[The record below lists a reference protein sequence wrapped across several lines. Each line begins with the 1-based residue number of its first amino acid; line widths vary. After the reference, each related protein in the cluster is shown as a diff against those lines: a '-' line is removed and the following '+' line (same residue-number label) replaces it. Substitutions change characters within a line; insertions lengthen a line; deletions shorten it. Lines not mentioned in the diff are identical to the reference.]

1 MKKIAQS
8 IVRLRKLIL
17 TVAVLLLIPSAIG
30 AVATRINYDV
40 LTYLPQELDSMIGE
54 VALEDDFHLASTG
67 MITVE
72 GLPTNELIAMK
83 KDIDAVPGVTQTFWL
98 SDVIDPSIPTEML
111 PADVQQFMFGKNDST
126 MLIVRFDAPSASDET
141 MNAVKQIKQ
150 VLRHDCYFGGM
161 SVILQDTKALINEE
175 MPLYIL
181 CAVGASMLVLFLSL
195 ESTITP
201 VLFMLGLLFP
211 IAYNFGTNIFLG
223 QISYIT
229 QALSTVLQL
238 GVTMD
243 FSIFLLHRYQEEKEL
258 RSSNEEAMVTAICKT
273 MTSITASSLTTI
285 AGFLALC
292 AMRLT
297 LGRDIGVVMAKGV
310 ALGVICTI
318 VILPALI
325 LTFDQQVEKYKHR
338 TIVPKLTKL
347 SYFVSKHAMPIVAV
361 FLVLLV
367 PFVVAQQKTEVY
379 YTLFDSLPQDLTGI
393 VGTNKLGEDFGMT
406 TSHFILV
413 DEDLTATQVS
423 DLCDELKDV
432 DGITQVVSLDS
443 ITGPGFQTELLP
455 DSVTE
460 ILQSGGYKLIL
471 ANSSYKTG
479 TDAINNQL
487 TEMNDLIKAAD
498 PEGVITGE
506 GAMTKDLIEVADVDF
521 KNVNVWSILAVLAII
536 AISFK
541 SISIPVLLVASIEAA
556 IAINNQL
563 TEMNDLIKAVDPN
576 SVITG
581 EGAMTK
587 DLIEVADVDFKNVNV
602 WSIMA
607 VAAIILISFR
617 SLSIPVLLV
626 ASIEAAISINM
637 GIPYFTGT
645 QLPFIASI
653 VIGTIQLGATVDYSI
668 LMTTRYHEERS
679 YGRTPQ
685 EAAQQSLEHCSQ
697 SILTSGL
704 TFFAATVGVAAIS
717 KMELL
722 QSICRLI
729 SRGALIS
736 MAVILVVLPAA
747 LMLLDW
753 VIRHTTM
760 HWLVPESSNAKKSD
774 KE

>member
-1 MKKIAQS
+1 
-8 IVRLRKLIL
+8 
-17 TVAVLLLIPSAIG
+17 
-30 AVATRINYDV
+30 
-40 LTYLPQELDSMIGE
+40 
-54 VALEDDFHLASTG
+54 
-67 MITVE
+67 
-72 GLPTNELIAMK
+72 
-83 KDIDAVPGVTQTFWL
+83 
-98 SDVIDPSIPTEML
+98 
-111 PADVQQFMFGKNDST
+111 
-126 MLIVRFDAPSASDET
+126 
-141 MNAVKQIKQ
+141 
-150 VLRHDCYFGGM
+150 
-161 SVILQDTKALINEE
+161 
-175 MPLYIL
+175 
-181 CAVGASMLVLFLSL
+181 
-195 ESTITP
+195 
-201 VLFMLGLLFP
+201 
-211 IAYNFGTNIFLG
+211 
-223 QISYIT
+223 
-229 QALSTVLQL
+229 
-238 GVTMD
+238 MD

-258 RSSNEEAMVTAICKT
+258 RSSNEEAMTSAICKT
-273 MTSITASSLTTI
+273 MTSISASSLTTI

-297 LGRDIGVVMAKGV
+297 LGRDIGLVMAKGV
-310 ALGVICTI
+310 ALGVICTV
-318 VILPALI
+318 VILPSLI
-325 LTFDQQVEKYKHR
+325 LTFDKWVEKYKHR

-347 SYFVSKHAMPIVAV
+347 SYFVSNHSVPIVV
-361 FLVLLV
+361 IFILILI
-367 PFVVAQQKTEVY
+367 PFAIAQNKTEVY

-413 DEDLTATQVS
+413 HDDLTATEVS

-455 DSVTE
+455 DSIME

-487 TEMNDLIKAAD
+487 DEMISLIKTVD

-521 KNVNVWSILAVLAII
+521 KNVNVWSIMAVLVII
-536 AISFK
+536 AVSFK
-541 SISIPVLLVASIEAA
+541 SISIPALLVASIEAA
-556 IAINNQL
+556 IA
-563 TEMNDLIKAVDPN
+563 
-576 SVITG
+576 
-581 EGAMTK
+581 
-587 DLIEVADVDFKNVNV
+587 
-602 WSIMA
+602 
-607 VAAIILISFR
+607 
-617 SLSIPVLLV
+617 
-626 ASIEAAISINM
+626 INM

-668 LMTTRYHEERS
+668 LMTTRYHEERAF
-679 YGRTPQ
+679 GRTPK

-722 QSICRLI
+722 KSICLLI

-736 MAVILVVLPAA
+736 MVVILVMLPAA
-747 LMLLDW
+747 LMLCDW
-753 VIRHTTM
+753 IIRHTTLKWM
-760 HWLVPESSNAKKSD
+760 VPESANAKKSE

>member
-1 MKKIAQS
+1 MKKIAQG

-17 TVAVLLLIPSAIG
+17 TVAFLLLIPSAIG
-30 AVATRINYDV
+30 AIATRINYDI
-40 LTYLPQELDSMIGE
+40 LTYLPQDLDSMIGE

-83 KDIDAVPGVTQTFWL
+83 KDIEAVPGVTQTFWL

-141 MNAVKQIKQ
+141 MEAVAQIEKL
-150 VLRHDCYFGGM
+150 LRKDCFFGGM
-161 SVILQDTKALINEE
+161 SVILQDTKALVNQE
-175 MPLYIL
+175 MPMYIL
-181 CAVGASMLVLFLSL
+181 IAVGASLLVLFLSL

-201 VLFMLGLLFP
+201 LLFMLGLLFP

-229 QALSTVLQL
+229 EALATVLQL

-258 RSSNEEAMVTAICKT
+258 RSSNEEAMTSAICKT
-273 MTSITASSLTTI
+273 MTSISASSLTTI

-297 LGRDIGVVMAKGV
+297 LGRDIGLVMAKGV
-310 ALGVICTI
+310 ALGVICTV
-318 VILPALI
+318 VILPSLI
-325 LTFDQQVEKYKHR
+325 LTFDKWVEKYKHR
-338 TIVPKLTKL
+338 TVIPKLKKL
-347 SYFVSKHAMPIVAV
+347 SYFVSNHSVPIVV
-361 FLVLLV
+361 IFILILI
-367 PFVVAQQKTEVY
+367 PFAIAQNKTEVY

-413 DEDLTATQVS
+413 HDDLTATEVS

-455 DSVTE
+455 DSIME

-487 TEMNDLIKAAD
+487 DEMISLIKTVD

-521 KNVNVWSILAVLAII
+521 KNVNVWSIMAVLVII
-536 AISFK
+536 A
-541 SISIPVLLVASIEAA
+541 
-556 IAINNQL
+556 
-563 TEMNDLIKAVDPN
+563 
-576 SVITG
+576 
-581 EGAMTK
+581 
-587 DLIEVADVDFKNVNV
+587 
-602 WSIMA
+602 
-607 VAAIILISFR
+607 
-617 SLSIPVLLV
+617 
-626 ASIEAAISINM
+626 INM

-668 LMTTRYHEERS
+668 LMTTRYHEERAF
-679 YGRTPQ
+679 GRTPK

-722 QSICRLI
+722 KSICLLI

-736 MAVILVVLPAA
+736 MVVILVMLPAA
-747 LMLLDW
+747 LMLCDW
-753 VIRHTTM
+753 IIRHTTLKWM
-760 HWLVPESSNAKKSD
+760 VPESANAKKSE

>member
-1 MKKIAQS
+1 MRRHLRRRVIGLKRMS
-8 IVRLRKLIL
+8 RFIVKRRVLVLI
-17 TVAVLLLIPSAIG
+17 VAVLLLIPSVMGMA
-30 AVATRINYDV
+30 ATHINYDI
-40 LTYLPQELDSMIGE
+40 LSYLPEDLESVIGE
-54 VALEDDFHLASTG
+54 RYLENDYKLASTAMVTIENMPARQVQDLKEEIKKIDG
-67 MITVE
+67 VGKVLWVDDLTDITV
-72 GLPTNELIAMK
+72 PK
-83 KDIDAVPGVTQTFWL
+83 
-98 SDVIDPSIPTEML
+98 EML
-111 PADVQQFMFGKNDST
+111 PQDVQDIFYGKNDATLVMVTFEDT
-126 MLIVRFDAPSASDET
+126 MSSETTMSA
-141 MNAVKQIKQ
+141 IKSMKK
-150 VLRHDCYFGGM
+150 LLDKDCFIGGM
-161 SVILQDTKALINEE
+161 AAVVEDTRELVDNEIVLYVTVAVALLMVI
-175 MPLYIL
+175 
-181 CAVGASMLVLFLSL
+181 LFLSL
-195 ESTITP
+195 ESTVVP
-201 VLFMLGLLFP
+201 LLF
-211 IAYNFGTNIFLG
+211 IASIGVAVLYNMGTNYFLG
-223 QISYIT
+223 EISFIT
-229 QALSTVLQL
+229 KALAAVLQL
-238 GVTMD
+238 AVTTD

-258 RSSNEEAMVTAICKT
+258 RSNNEEAMVSAICKT
-273 MTSITASSLTTI
+273 MTSISASSLTTI

-297 LGRDIGVVMAKGV
+297 LGRDIGTVMAKGV
-310 ALGVICTI
+310 ALGVICTV

-325 LTFDQQVEKYKHR
+325 LTFDKWVEKYKHR
-338 TIVPKLTKL
+338 TVIPQLKKL
-347 SYFVSKHAMPIVAV
+347 SYFVSNHAVPIVVV
-361 FLVLLV
+361 FILIII
-367 PFVVAQQKTEVY
+367 PFAIAQNKTTVY

-413 DEDLTATQVS
+413 HDDLTATQVS
-423 DLCDELKDV
+423 DLCDEINDV

-443 ITGPGFQTELLP
+443 ITGPGFDTSLVP
-455 DSVTE
+455 DSVME

-556 IAINNQL
+556 IAIN
-563 TEMNDLIKAVDPN
+563 
-576 SVITG
+576 
-581 EGAMTK
+581 
-587 DLIEVADVDFKNVNV
+587 
-602 WSIMA
+602 
-607 VAAIILISFR
+607 
-617 SLSIPVLLV
+617 
-626 ASIEAAISINM
+626 M

-645 QLPFIASI
+645 ELPFIASI

-668 LMTTRYHEERS
+668 LMTTRYHEERAF
-679 YGRTPQ
+679 GRTPK

-722 QSICRLI
+722 KSICLLI

-736 MAVILVVLPAA
+736 MIVILVVLPAA
-747 LMLLDW
+747 LMLCDW
-753 VIRHTTM
+753 IIRHTTLKWM
-760 HWLVPESSNAKKSD
+760 VPESANAKKSE

>member
-1 MKKIAQS
+1 MKKLARA
-8 IVRLRKLIL
+8 IVKMRRLIL
-17 TVAVLLLIPSAIG
+17 IVAVLLLIPAAVGAI
-30 AVATRINYDV
+30 ATPINYDI
-40 LTYLPQELDSMIGE
+40 LSYLPQELDSRVGQLL
-54 VALEDDFHLASTG
+54 LETDYHLASTN

-72 GLPTNELIAMK
+72 GMPTNELLAMK
-83 KDIDAVPGVTQTFWL
+83 AEIDEVPDVLNTFWL
-98 SDVIDPSIPTEML
+98 SDVLDPAVPTEML

-126 MLIVRFDAPSASDET
+126 ILIVQLGGSSVSEET
-141 MNAVKQIKQ
+141 MQAVAQIKKI
-150 VLRHDCYFGGM
+150 LRKDCFFGGI
-161 SVILQDTKALINEE
+161 SVILSDTKELVMGE
-175 MPLYIL
+175 MPWYVL
-181 CAVGASMLVLFLSL
+181 CAVGGCLLVLFLSL
-195 ESTITP
+195 ESWLTP
-201 VLFMLGLLFP
+201 FLFMLGLLFP
-211 IAYNFGTNIFLG
+211 LVYNFGTNIFLG
-223 QISYIT
+223 QVCFIT
-229 QALSTVLQL
+229 ASLAAVLQL

-297 LGRDIGVVMAKGV
+297 LGRDIGLVMAKGV
-310 ALGVICTI
+310 ALGVICTV
-318 VILPALI
+318 VILPSLI
-325 LTFDQQVEKYKHR
+325 LTFDKWVEKYKHR
-338 TIVPKLTKL
+338 TVIPRLTKL
-347 SYFVSKHAMPIVAV
+347 SYFVSKHSVPIVVV
-361 FLVLLV
+361 FILILI
-367 PFVVAQQKTEVY
+367 PFAIAQNKTSVY

-413 DEDLTATQVS
+413 HDDLTATQVS

-443 ITGPGFQTELLP
+443 ITGPGFDTELLP
-455 DSVTE
+455 DSVME

-479 TDAINNQL
+479 TDAINSQL
-487 TEMNDLIKAAD
+487 DKMIGLIKNVD

-521 KNVNVWSILAVLAII
+521 KNVNVWSIMAVLVII

-556 IAINNQL
+556 IA
-563 TEMNDLIKAVDPN
+563 
-576 SVITG
+576 
-581 EGAMTK
+581 
-587 DLIEVADVDFKNVNV
+587 
-602 WSIMA
+602 
-607 VAAIILISFR
+607 
-617 SLSIPVLLV
+617 
-626 ASIEAAISINM
+626 INM

-668 LMTTRYHEERS
+668 LMTTRYHEERAF
-679 YGRTPQ
+679 GRTPK

-722 QSICRLI
+722 RSICLLI

-736 MAVILVVLPAA
+736 MLVILVVLPAA
-747 LMLLDW
+747 LMLCDW
-753 VIRHTTM
+753 LIRHTTLKWM
-760 HWLVPESSNAKKSD
+760 VPESANAKKSE

>member
-1 MKKIAQS
+1 MKKLARA
-8 IVRLRKLIL
+8 IVKMRRLIL
-17 TVAVLLLIPSAIG
+17 IAAVLLLIPAAVGAI
-30 AVATRINYDV
+30 ATPINYDI
-40 LTYLPQELDSMIGE
+40 LSYLPQELDSRVGQLL
-54 VALEDDFHLASTG
+54 LETDYHLASTN

-72 GLPTNELIAMK
+72 GMPTNELLAMK
-83 KDIDAVPGVTQTFWL
+83 AEIDEVPDVLNTFWL
-98 SDVIDPSIPTEML
+98 SDLLDPAVPTEML
-111 PADVQQFMFGKNDST
+111 PADVHQFMLGKNDST
-126 MLIVRFDAPSASDET
+126 ILIVQLGGSSVSEET
-141 MNAVKQIKQ
+141 MQAVAQIKKI
-150 VLRHDCYFGGM
+150 LRKNCFFGGI
-161 SVILQDTKALINEE
+161 SVILSDTKELVMGE
-175 MPLYIL
+175 MPWYVL
-181 CAVGASMLVLFLSL
+181 CAVGGCLLVLFLSL
-195 ESTITP
+195 ESWLTP
-201 VLFMLGLLFP
+201 FLFMLGLLFP
-211 IAYNFGTNIFLG
+211 LVYNFGTNIFLG
-223 QISYIT
+223 QVCFIT
-229 QALSTVLQL
+229 VSLAAVLQL

-243 FSIFLLHRYQEEKEL
+243 FSIFLLHRYDEEKEL
-258 RSSNEEAMVTAICKT
+258 CASNEEAMENAICKT
-273 MTSITASSLTTI
+273 MSSITASSLTTI

-292 AMRLT
+292 AMQLM
-297 LGRDIGVVMAKGV
+297 LGADLGIVMAKGV
-310 ALGVICTI
+310 ALGVICT
-318 VILPALI
+318 VVVLPALI
-325 LTFDQQVEKYKHR
+325 LTFDKWVEKYKHR
-338 TIVPKLTKL
+338 TVIPRLTKL
-347 SYFVSKHAMPIVAV
+347 SYFVSKHAAPIVAI

-367 PFVVAQQKTEVY
+367 PFAVAQNKTEVY

-413 DEDLTATQVS
+413 HDDLSASQVS
-423 DLCDELKDV
+423 DLCDELKDI

-443 ITGPGFQTELLP
+443 ITGPGFDTSLLP

-479 TDAINNQL
+479 TDAINAQVD
-487 TEMNDLIKAAD
+487 EMNAA
-498 PEGVITGE
+498 
-506 GAMTKDLIEVADVDF
+506 
-521 KNVNVWSILAVLAII
+521 
-536 AISFK
+536 
-541 SISIPVLLVASIEAA
+541 
-556 IAINNQL
+556 
-563 TEMNDLIKAVDPN
+563 IKAVDPEG
-576 SVITG
+576 VMTG

-607 VAAIILISFR
+607 VAVIILISFR

-626 ASIEAAISINM
+626 ASIEAAIAINM

-668 LMTTRYHEERS
+668 LMTTRYHEERA

-736 MAVILVVLPAA
+736 MVVILVVLPAA

-753 VIRHTTM
+753 IIRHTTM
-760 HWLVPESSNAKKSD
+760 HWLVPEYANAKKSE

>member
-1 MKKIAQS
+1 MEHFARW
-8 IVRLRKLIL
+8 IVKRRKLIL
-17 TVAVLLLIPSAIG
+17 VLAVLLLIPSVFG
-30 AVATRINYDV
+30 ALGTYINYDI
-40 LTYLPQELDSMIGE
+40 LTYLPKNLDSMIGE
-54 VALEDDFHLASTG
+54 TYLEDDFNMASVS

-72 GLPTNELIAMK
+72 NMSTPDTLKLKSDLEGVEGVQKVMWTS
-83 KDIDAVPGVTQTFWL
+83 DFIDVTT
-98 SDVIDPSIPTEML
+98 PKEML
-111 PADVQQFMFGKNDST
+111 PSDIQKFFYNDSGAT
-126 MLIVRFDAPSASDET
+126 MLIVQFDAPSADART
-141 MNAVKQIKQ
+141 MNAQKQIKNI
-150 VLRHDCYFGGM
+150 LNKDCFIGGM
-161 SVILQDTKALINEE
+161 SAILEDTKSLINKE

-181 CAVGASMLVLFLSL
+181 CAVGASLLILFLSL
-195 ESTITP
+195 KETIVP
-201 VLFMLGLLFP
+201 LIFMLGMLFP
-211 IAYNFGTNIFLG
+211 IVYNFGTNIFLG

-229 QALSTVLQL
+229 EALATVLQL

-258 RSSNEEAMVTAICKT
+258 RSSNEEAMTSAICKT
-273 MTSITASSLTTI
+273 MTSISASSLTTI

-297 LGRDIGVVMAKGV
+297 LGRDIGLVMAKGV
-310 ALGVICTI
+310 ALGVICTV
-318 VILPALI
+318 VILPSLI
-325 LTFDQQVEKYKHR
+325 LTFDKWVEKYKHR
-338 TIVPKLTKL
+338 TVIPKLKKL
-347 SYFVSKHAMPIVAV
+347 SYFVSNHSVPIVV
-361 FLVLLV
+361 IFILILI
-367 PFVVAQQKTEVY
+367 PFAIAQNKTEVY

-413 DEDLTATQVS
+413 HDDLTATEVS

-455 DSVTE
+455 DSIME

-487 TEMNDLIKAAD
+487 DEMISLIKTVD

-521 KNVNVWSILAVLAII
+521 KNVNVWSIMAVLVII
-536 AISFK
+536 AVSFK
-541 SISIPVLLVASIEAA
+541 SISIPALLVASIEAA
-556 IAINNQL
+556 IA
-563 TEMNDLIKAVDPN
+563 
-576 SVITG
+576 
-581 EGAMTK
+581 
-587 DLIEVADVDFKNVNV
+587 
-602 WSIMA
+602 
-607 VAAIILISFR
+607 
-617 SLSIPVLLV
+617 
-626 ASIEAAISINM
+626 INM

-668 LMTTRYHEERS
+668 LMTTRYHEERAF
-679 YGRTPQ
+679 GRTPK

-722 QSICRLI
+722 KSICLLI

-736 MAVILVVLPAA
+736 MVVILVMLPAA
-747 LMLLDW
+747 LMLCDW
-753 VIRHTTM
+753 IIRHTT
-760 HWLVPESSNAKKSD
+760 SSGWYPNPPTPRSL
-774 KE
+774 